1 MSINFGALNK
11 GPGREQAV
19 HPRDIFN
26 ALPNKPRG
34 MDYLRGPQDQVL
46 QEWWSRRPA
55 RDLVIKMN
63 TGGGKT
69 IVGLLVAQSSL
80 AEGAGPA
87 AYLVPDHY
95 LAEQVIAEAGRLG
108 IAVTDNAR
116 DMDYARGRAIL
127 VDVFQRLFNGQ
138 SVFGVDGSA
147 GRTAA
152 VPAPGTIIIDDA
164 HACLGK
170 AEHAFRLT
178 VPRDEPRLRHAPGL
192 IPGRDRAAI
201 ARLLPGPGRRPRP
214 RDPGGSVLGL
224 DRPAAR
230 GPGNAA
236 PAQRRGAVHFRL
248 AAAWPT
254 SCPTAAR
261 SSRPVPSRSR
271 PRASTPMSFPGS
283 GRPAGA
289 SI

>member
-1 MSINFGALNK
+1 MRIDLGALNK
-11 GPGREQAV
+11 GPGREPAV

-46 QEWWSRRPA
+46 QKWWDRRPA

-80 AEGAGPA
+80 AKGAAPA

-95 LAEQVIAEAGRLG
+95 LAEQVTAEAERLG

-116 DMDYARGRAIL
+116 DMDYARGRKVL

-138 SVFGVDGSA
+138 SVCGVDGSG
-147 GRTAA
+147 GRTPA
-152 VPAPGTIIIDDA
+152 VQAPGTIIIDDA

-170 AEHAFRLT
+170 AEHAFRLS
-178 VPRDEPRLRHAPGL
+178 VPRDDPIYNKLLDVFKDALEQQSPASYLDLDAGLSRAIQIVPYWAWIDRQRRVLEALHPRLAGQL
-192 IPGRDRAAI
+192 RAAGPRSPTAASPI
-201 ARLLPGPGRRPRP
+201 AMNTVWLVWCQR
-214 RDPGGSVLGL
+214 RDPGTCKGEEGSV
-224 DRPAAR
+224 
-230 GPGNAA
+230 
-236 PAQRRGAVHFRL
+236 RREM
-248 AAAWPT
+248 T
-254 SCPTAAR
+254 
-261 SSRPVPSRSR
+261 
-271 PRASTPMSFPGS
+271 
-283 GRPAGA
+283 
-289 SI
+289 

>member
-26 ALPNKPRG
+26 GLPNKPRG

-46 QEWWSRRPA
+46 QEWWNRKSA

-80 AEGAGPA
+80 AEGVGPA

-95 LAEQVIAEAGRLG
+95 LADQVMAEARRLG
-108 IAVTDNAR
+108 IAVTDSAR
-116 DMDYARGRAIL
+116 DMGYARGRAIL

-147 GRTAA
+147 R
-152 VPAPGTIIIDDA
+152 
-164 HACLGK
+164 
-170 AEHAFRLT
+170 
-178 VPRDEPRLRHAPGL
+178 
-192 IPGRDRAAI
+192 PGRC
-201 ARLLPGPGRRPRP
+201 G
-214 RDPGGSVLGL
+214 
-224 DRPAAR
+224 
-230 GPGNAA
+230 
-236 PAQRRGAVHFRL
+236 
-248 AAAWPT
+248 
-254 SCPTAAR
+254 
-261 SSRPVPSRSR
+261 
-271 PRASTPMSFPGS
+271 PGS
-283 GRPAGA
+283 GDYHHR
-289 SI
+289 